1 MRQMLP
7 EGREVANLKGPFK
20 ELIEFTGQ
28 VIAGVRLRGTNGEGY
43 ILIEN
48 GVPAIAQYRDNGK
61 ELKGNDA
68 VVFIRQQPFFE
79 YTVSSYNEP
88 ELRDVITHS
97 IQKKWLVDHASL
109 PDEEVAV
116 LSEEEKLERILR
128 QPGVIAVSSFF
139 EGFPINSKGDGDF
152 EHAAAIAEDLLRA
165 GARISDD
172 LGIGI
177 LEQIILET
185 PQGKCILAPFGDLY
199 LVVLTSTDANLGLI
213 RLAIKG
219 VQTL

>member
-1 MRQMLP
+1 MLP
-7 EGREVANLKGPFK
+7 EGRQVANLKGPFK

-28 VIAGVRLRGTNGEGY
+28 IIAGVSARGPNGEGY
-43 ILIEN
+43 LLIEN
-48 GVPAIAQYRDNGK
+48 GIPAIAQYNENGT

-68 VVFIRQQPFFE
+68 IIFFREQPFLE
-79 YTVSSYNEP
+79 YTVTSYNES
-88 ELRDVITHS
+88 ELRKVITYS
-97 IQKKWLVDHASL
+97 IRNNWLVDHKSL
-109 PDEEVAV
+109 PTEDETT
-116 LSEEEKLERILR
+116 LSNEEKLDRILR

-139 EGFPINSKGDGDF
+139 EGFPINSRGDGDF

-165 GARISDD
+165 GAKISDD

-185 PQGKCILAPFGDLY
+185 PQGKCILAPFEDLY
-199 LVVLTSTDANLGLI
+199 LVVLTSTDANLGMI

-219 VQTL
+219 VQKL

>member
-1 MRQMLP
+1 MLP
-7 EGREVANLKGPFK
+7 EGREVANLKGSFK

-28 VIAGVRLRGTNGEGY
+28 IIAGVTLRGSNGEGY
-43 ILIEN
+43 LLMEN
-48 GVPAIAQYRDNGK
+48 GVPAIAQYNENET

-68 VVFIRQQPFFE
+68 ILFFRDQPFFE
-79 YTVSSYNEP
+79 SAIYSYNEP
-88 ELRDVITHS
+88 ELREIITQS
-97 IQKKWLVDHASL
+97 IRNKWLVDHASL
-109 PDEEVAV
+109 PDEEVTT

-185 PQGKCILAPFGDLY
+185 PQGKCILAPFEDLY

>member
-1 MRQMLP
+1 MITMLP
-7 EGREVANLKGPFK
+7 EGREVANIKGSFK

-28 VIAGVRLRGTNGEGY
+28 IIAGVTARGSNGEGY
-43 ILIEN
+43 LLIEN
-48 GVPAIAQYRDNGK
+48 GVPAIAQYNENET

-68 VVFIRQQPFFE
+68 IIFFRDQPFFE
-79 YTVSSYNEP
+79 YTISHYNEP
-88 ELRDVITHS
+88 ELREIITHA
-97 IQKKWLVDHASL
+97 IQNKWLVDYKSL
-109 PDEEVAV
+109 PDEEVAA
-116 LSEEEKLERILR
+116 LSEEEKLERVLR
-128 QPGVIAVSSFF
+128 QPGVIAVSSFY
-139 EGFPINSKGDGDF
+139 EGFPIISKGDGDF

-165 GARISDD
+165 GARISED

-219 VQTL
+219 VQTQ